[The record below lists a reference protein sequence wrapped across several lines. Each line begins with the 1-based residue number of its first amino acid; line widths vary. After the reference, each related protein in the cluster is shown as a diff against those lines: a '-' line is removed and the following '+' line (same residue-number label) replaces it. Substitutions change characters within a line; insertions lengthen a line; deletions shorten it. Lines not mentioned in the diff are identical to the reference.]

1 VLIFVFAGI
10 SFILPIIFTH
20 LLGCTE
26 VHWRE
31 FSVNIR
37 LQDNIKIISFTEP
50 RGTVFKFGS
59 LLIRGLTIRGKGEL
73 REILEPFL

>member
-1 VLIFVFAGI
+1 MFVFAGV
-10 SFILPIIFTH
+10 SFILPIIFSH

-31 FSVNIR
+31 FCVNIR
-37 LQDNIKIISFTEP
+37 LQDNVKIISLTEP
-50 RGTVFKFGS
+50 WGTVFKFGS

-73 REILEPFL
+73 REIPNP